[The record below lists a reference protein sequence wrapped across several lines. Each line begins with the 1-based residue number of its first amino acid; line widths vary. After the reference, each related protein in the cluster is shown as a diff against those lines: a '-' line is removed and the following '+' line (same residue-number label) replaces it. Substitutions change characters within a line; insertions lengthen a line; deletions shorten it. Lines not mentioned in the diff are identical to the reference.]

1 MVAGVKFNYSE
12 DDIVDALRANK
23 GNLRATSRMLNC
35 SHQYIYEFIEEHPHL
50 KQILNKIR
58 HAQDDEM
65 LTLCEN
71 QLTKAILMIDTKPR
85 IALDAVKFF
94 LDRKGKSRGY
104 GASTDISQQQSLEI
118 QTNTLH
124 ETLKKAYEARDIQQ
138 QANQSLQRD
147 DEPNQCL

>member
-1 MVAGVKFNYSE
+1 MVAGVKFDYTE

-35 SHQYIYEFIEEHPHL
+35 SHQYLYEFIEEHPHL
-50 KQILNKIR
+50 KKTLNKIR

-71 QLTKAILMIDTKPR
+71 QLTKAILMIDTKPK
-85 IALDAVKFF
+85 IALDAVKFY

-104 GASTDISQQQSLEI
+104 GASTDISQQQSLDLR
-118 QTNTLH
+118 TNLLD
-124 ETLKKAYEARDIQQ
+124 ETLRKAYEARDFQQ
-138 QANQSLQRD
+138 EADNCLQRD
-147 DEPNQCL
+147 ESPHQHM

>member
-1 MVAGVKFNYSE
+1 MVSGVPFNFTE
-12 DDIVDALRANK
+12 TDIVNALKASGGNIRAASK
-23 GNLRATSRMLNC
+23 MLNC
-35 SHQYIYEFIEEHPHL
+35 SHLVIYDFIEDHPHL
-50 KQILNKIR
+50 KQKLAKIR
-58 HAQDDEM
+58 AGKDDE
-65 LTLCEN
+65 LLSLCET
-71 QLTKAILMIDTKPR
+71 QLTKAILMMDTKPR

-118 QTNTLH
+118 QTNSLH

-147 DEPNQCL
+147 EFAH